1 MNTENRISNYL
12 DKWIVFVMS
21 HALWVVL
28 FFVVLAI
35 SSIYY
40 TVTHIGINTK
50 TDDMLSKDLPYRQI
64 RKDYFKSF
72 PYHSKIIV
80 LVISGHSTLELQKSS
95 RELADKLRQQDTFF
109 KKVYIPGNDPYF
121 FSRQLLYLEN
131 NNFQN
136 FEQDL
141 NSSKPFLTQLI
152 KAPDTSSLISNLAQA
167 NNSSNTIINSILEQ
181 TIHVIDAQQSDQTP
195 AVNWNLVF
203 SANVT
208 NVNSV
213 GKQTNIV
220 KQFILIEP
228 TDKYR
233 EVLAAGN
240 ALKLIRKTAR
250 QLNIDQQ
257 LDFELRI
264 TGLLAMSYEE
274 LNSVSKGM
282 GFAGIMALLLVVLLL
297 WFGSRSFKILL
308 FSLITLLI
316 GLSLTAGFAALSI
329 GSLNLISV
337 AFAVLYIGLGIDF
350 SIHLCLRYQELLH
363 QKNTSDQALRTT
375 TRDVGSSLVIC
386 AVSTAI
392 GFYAFIPTNFVGLSE
407 LGTISGTGMFI
418 SLIVSLSLLPAL
430 FKLSPLAINSSDS
443 TNKTRLISQAAWL
456 YLSSVLQKY
465 QRLIMLILVVVT
477 TGSVF
482 VATESYFDYDLLNM
496 RDQSSESVATF
507 RELVKNKENSP
518 LHLSVIVNDLQLLQ
532 KLQQQLSELSTVK
545 KVSSIINYIPDN
557 QQQRLSQLKL
567 LQQSMSAVLHSRAGS
582 TKASTLFSLQQSLDK
597 LDKTRNS
604 KLYRSLSEL
613 ILKLN
618 KLDSLQRKK
627 VLLKLDESIL
637 GSFPGSLLYLQKT
650 LSPNKVTLENLPA
663 DDRRHWISTITQ
675 RYLLQVYPKNS
686 IYDVKQLREFVNQVS
701 TIAPNVT
708 DTPAITLAA
717 GDVAVSAFK
726 QALLTALVLITLLLL
741 FIYKNIIDTFLVLS
755 PLLLAALFTTA
766 VAVLLN
772 IPFNFS
778 NIIAIPLLFG
788 IGVDN
793 GIHMIS
799 RSRSGVSNHFHL
811 LHTSTTRAVVLSA
824 FTTIASFGNLGYSS
838 HPGTASMGQLL
849 TIGVVLTLFST
860 LLILPVLLANFKKN

>member
-1 MNTENRISNYL
+1 
-12 DKWIVFVMS
+12 MS
-21 HALWVVL
+21 HALWMVL

-35 SSIYY
+35 SSSYY

-64 RKDYFKSF
+64 RKDYFESF

-80 LVISGHSTLELQKSS
+80 LVISAHSTLELQKAS
-95 RELADKLRQQDTFF
+95 RELADKLRQQGTFF

-121 FSRQLLYLEN
+121 YSRQLLYLEN
-131 NNFQN
+131 SNFKT

-141 NSSKPFLTQLI
+141 NSFKPFLSQLI
-152 KAPDTSSLISNLAQA
+152 TAPDTSSLITNLAQA
-167 NNSSNTIINSILEQ
+167 TNSSSTIINTILEQ

-195 AVNWNLVF
+195 TVNWNLVF
-203 SANVT
+203 SANG
-208 NVNSV
+208 NSV
-213 GKQTNIV
+213 ERQTDIV

-233 EVLAAGN
+233 EVLAAGS
-240 ALKLIRKTAR
+240 ALKLIRKTAS
-250 QLNIDQQ
+250 QLIIDQQ
-257 LDFELRI
+257 LDFELHI

-282 GFAGIMALLLVVLLL
+282 GFAGIMALSLVVLLL

-308 FSLITLLI
+308 FSLITLLV

-407 LGTISGTGMFI
+407 LGIISGTGMFI

-430 FKLSPLAINSSDS
+430 FKLSPLVINSSGS
-443 TNKTRLISQAAWL
+443 TNKTQLISQAAWL
-456 YLSSVLQKY
+456 YISSLLQKY
-465 QRLIMLILVVVT
+465 QRLIILILVVLT

-518 LHLSVIVNDLQLLQ
+518 LHLSVIVNDLPQVQ
-532 KLQQQLSELSTVK
+532 KLQQQLSALSTVK
-545 KVSSIINYIPDN
+545 KVSSITNYIPEN

-567 LQQSMSAVLHSRAGS
+567 LQQSMLAVLLSSAGP
-582 TKASTLFSLQQSLDK
+582 TKASTISSLQQSLDK
-597 LDKTRNS
+597 LDKTRNPE
-604 KLYRSLSEL
+604 LYRSLSEL
-613 ILKLN
+613 IVKLN
-618 KLDSLQRKK
+618 KLDATQRKK
-627 VLLKLDESIL
+627 VLLKLDKAIL

-650 LSPNKVTLENLPA
+650 LSPNKVTLENVPA
-663 DDRRHWISTITQ
+663 DDRRHWISTVTK

-686 IYDVKQLREFVNQVS
+686 IYDVKQLREFVNQV
-701 TIAPNVT
+701 TAIAPNAT

-741 FIYKNIIDTFLVLS
+741 FIYKNIIDTLLVLS

-766 VAVLLN
+766 AAVLLN

-799 RSRSGVSNHFHL
+799 RSRSGLSNHFDL

-849 TIGVVLTLFST
+849 TIGVVLTLLST
-860 LLILPVLLANFKKN
+860 LLVLPVLLASFKK